1 MPAISYL
8 CAAAAAE
15 ELQLAAMAERFDDV
29 CELEE
34 LSGGDYDCLGEPS
47 PKRAKYTG
55 YS

>member
-8 CAAAAAE
+8 CAAAAAAAE
-15 ELQLAAMAERFDDV
+15 ELQLAVMAERFDDV

-34 LSGGDYDCLGEPS
+34 LSGGDYLGEPS